1 MMINVNN
8 IGGGTLSAALVA
20 DKALAPVKVQS
31 TPDSSNA
38 DLSASVAAYF
48 SLPGFNATSPL
59 QADTSNT
66 TDSGDQANAL
76 VKAVSQDDTLKTA
89 LQQFDEGLKKLVERP
104 ETQIFQ
110 ARFGADNAALNGVN
124 SANGVNGV
132 NSTADAPDPLL
143 SPEPLPGVGED
154 GVLGVP
160 PPASEM
166 SADTNH
172 DGKISEEER
181 IRYEAPLT
189 YRSLAHDDRADA
201 QTNGPNAFSLT
212 EVNTAYGAAGAAAV
226 PA

>member
-1 MMINVNN
+1 MMIMVNN
-8 IGGGTLSAALVA
+8 IGGATLSAALVA
-20 DKALAPVKVQS
+20 DKALAPVKTGTENS
-31 TPDSSNA
+31 TNV
-38 DLSASVAAYF
+38 DLNASVVAYF

-59 QADTSNT
+59 QTDTSS

-76 VKAVSQDDTLKTA
+76 VKAVSQDDSLKTA
-89 LQQFDEGLKKLVERP
+89 LQQFDEGLKKLTERP

-110 ARFGADNAALNGVN
+110 ARFSATDASQNGVDNAAQ
-124 SANGVNGV
+124 A
-132 NSTADAPDPLL
+132 LL

-160 PPASEM
+160 PPESEL

-172 DGKISEEER
+172 DGKISEDER

-189 YRSLAHDDRADA
+189 YRTLAHEAVADA

-212 EVNTAYGAAGAAAV
+212 EVNRAYGAAATAV

>member
-1 MMINVNN
+1 MTMVNN

-20 DKALAPVKVQS
+20 DKALAPVRVQS
-31 TPDSSNA
+31 ATDSGTNA

-59 QADTSNT
+59 QTDTGNS

-76 VKAVSQDDTLKTA
+76 VKAVSEDDSLKSA
-89 LQQFDEGLKKLVERP
+89 LQQFDEGLKKLVSRP

-110 ARFGADNAALNGVN
+110 ARFGADNSTDNTIGVTGAN
-124 SANGVNGV
+124 SVN
-132 NSTADAPDPLL
+132 APDPLL

-160 PPASEM
+160 PPATEM

-172 DGKISEEER
+172 DGKVSEEER

-189 YRSLAHDDRADA
+189 YRSLAHDDGADA
-201 QTNGPNAFSLT
+201 KTNGPSAFSLT
-212 EVNTAYGAAGAAAV
+212 EVNSAYGAAGAAV

>member
-1 MMINVNN
+1 MMIMVNN
-8 IGGGTLSAALVA
+8 IGGATLSAALVA
-20 DKALAPVKVQS
+20 DKALAPVNTGIEKSS
-31 TPDSSNA
+31 TNA

-59 QADTSNT
+59 QTDTSNSADTS
-66 TDSGDQANAL
+66 DQANAL
-76 VKAVSQDDTLKTA
+76 VKAVSEDDSLKGA
-89 LQQFDEGLKKLVERP
+89 LQQFDDGLKRLVERP

-110 ARFGADNAALNGVN
+110 ARFNAAENSQNGV
-124 SANGVNGV
+124 
-132 NSTADAPDPLL
+132 STKAPEALL

-160 PPASEM
+160 PPATEL

-172 DGKISEEER
+172 DGKISEDER

-189 YRSLAHDDRADA
+189 YRSLAHEQAADA
-201 QTNGPNAFSLT
+201 ETNGPSAFSLT
-212 EVNTAYGAAGAAAV
+212 EVNRAYGAAAPAV

>member
-1 MMINVNN
+1 MINVNN

-31 TPDSSNA
+31 ATDSSNA

-59 QADTSNT
+59 QADTSNAANT
-66 TDSGDQANAL
+66 GDQANAL
-76 VKAVSQDDTLKTA
+76 VKAVSADDTLKSA
-89 LQQFDEGLKKLVERP
+89 LQQFDEGLKKLVQRP

-110 ARFGADNAALNGVN
+110 ARFGADNAANNGVNGGNGVN
-124 SANGVNGV
+124 SAN
-132 NSTADAPDPLL
+132 APDPLL

-160 PPASEM
+160 PPAAEM
-166 SADTNH
+166 AADTNH
-172 DGKISEEER
+172 DGKISEDER

-189 YRSLAHDDRADA
+189 YRSLAHDDGVDA
-201 QTNGPNAFSLT
+201 QTNGPSAFSLT
-212 EVNTAYGAAGAAAV
+212 EVNTAYGAVGAAAV
-226 PA
+226 AA

>member
-1 MMINVNN
+1 MINVNN

-31 TPDSSNA
+31 ATENGTNA
-38 DLSASVAAYF
+38 DMSASVAAYF

-59 QADTSNT
+59 QADTSNS

-76 VKAVSQDDTLKTA
+76 VKAVSEDDTLKSA
-89 LQQFDEGLKKLVERP
+89 LQQFDEGLKKLVDRP
-104 ETQIFQ
+104 ETQIYQ
-110 ARFGADNAALNGVN
+110 ARFGADNGA
-124 SANGVNGV
+124 SNGVNGSTGV
-132 NSTADAPDPLL
+132 NGPDPLL

-160 PPASEM
+160 PPATEM
-166 SADTNH
+166 AADTNH
-172 DGKISEEER
+172 DGKVSEEER

-189 YRSLAHDDRADA
+189 YRSLAHDDGADA

>member
-1 MMINVNN
+1 MIMINN
-8 IGGGTLSAALVA
+8 IGGATLSAALVA
-20 DKALAPVKVQS
+20 DKALSPVKPAETEQS
-31 TPDSSNA
+31 TNA
-38 DLSASVAAYF
+38 DLSASMAAYL

-59 QADTSNT
+59 QTDTSNT
-66 TDSGDQANAL
+66 ADSGDQANAL
-76 VKAVSQDDTLKTA
+76 VKAVSEDDTLKSA

-110 ARFGADNAALNGVN
+110 ARFGNEAGQSAAAEPEPEV
-124 SANGVNGV
+124 
-132 NSTADAPDPLL
+132 LL

-160 PPASEM
+160 PPESELG
-166 SADTNH
+166 ADTNH

-189 YRSLAHDDRADA
+189 YRSLAHDDAADA
-201 QTNGPNAFSLT
+201 ETNGPNAFSLT
-212 EVNTAYGAAGAAAV
+212 EVNRAYGAVATPE